1 MEYYDWFIITSAMII
16 IVFIT
21 LLGLSILERDL
32 KKDKWLLWFSL
43 AGLIVS
49 IVVTGVIIWYYHK
62 KYPGHTNKSVLKKE
76 KDKSVNNGEKT
87 SEAKLLDIL
96 NKEGDNTDKN

>member
-1 MEYYDWFIITSAMII
+1 MEYYDWFIITSSMII

-21 LLGLSILERDL
+21 LLGLSVLERDL

-62 KYPGHTNKSVLKKE
+62 KYPGDTNKSVLKKE
-76 KDKSVNNGEKT
+76 KDKSVNNEEKT

>member
-1 MEYYDWFIITSAMII
+1 MIGFIITSAMII

-62 KYPGHTNKSVLKKE
+62 KYPGTYKQVCFEERKR
-76 KDKSVNNGEKT
+76 
-87 SEAKLLDIL
+87 
-96 NKEGDNTDKN
+96 

>member
-21 LLGLSILERDL
+21 LLGLSVLERDL

-49 IVVTGVIIWYYHK
+49 IAVTGVIIWYYHK
-62 KYPGHTNKSVLKKE
+62 KYPGDTNNSVLKKE
-76 KDKSVNNGEKT
+76 PNKSVNNGEET
-87 SEAKLLDIL
+87 PETKLVDIL